1 METKKYTLKGLLK
14 TQTRRKRELIIILAV
29 LLSIIVLTLLQ
40 ASITASERQLPTT
53 KNILIYGLINLNI
66 TLLLLLI
73 FLVVRNIVKLLFER
87 KRGILGARL
96 RTRLIVAFVGL
107 SIVPTVLLFWVSA
120 EFITATIESWFS
132 SQVEY
137 SLAKSLE
144 VAQVYYKNS
153 SDNAIYYAKQI
164 SNAITQNKLL
174 NEANLEEL
182 KKFIKQK
189 QEEYNLGVV
198 EVFSSTLE
206 ELVKAMNPNVPV
218 NEFIGSESE
227 LVQKGLEGKEI
238 TKIQPAGKGPEGK
251 GDIIRGVVPI
261 YSTFRKGDVVGTLV
275 VNYYVP
281 QSLVSKM
288 ATISSAFK
296 EYKQQELLK
305 NPIKTANLMIL
316 AIVTLLIIFSAT
328 WFGFYLSKSLTD
340 PIQMLAEGT
349 DRIAQGDLDFTIETA
364 ADDEMGSLV
373 NSFNKMTA
381 DLRTSK
387 IEIEQASNDLHQT
400 NLELERRRRYMETIL
415 KNVTAGVISI
425 DETGRVTTI
434 NKSAETL
441 LKVGSEHSLFK
452 VYDEVFTTAEMDVV
466 KELIREMI
474 SSGRGV
480 FERQI
485 RLSDPENVTE
495 LMVSGTML
503 KDDEEN
509 YLGMVLVFENI
520 THLQKA
526 QRAAAWREVARRIAH
541 EIKNPLTPIQLSAQ
555 RLRKKY
561 KDQFTHDGT
570 VFDECTNIILSQTDE
585 IKNLVNEFSNFARM
599 PATNPRPN
607 DLTQVINES
616 VALLKG
622 AHKNITFT
630 VREEQKPPIFDLDK
644 DQMKRAIVNILDNA
658 VDAIDKKGSIT
669 ITTSYDKTFQIAKIE
684 IADTGCGIPQEQ
696 KKKLFEPYFST
707 KKSGTGLG
715 LPIVNTIISD
725 HNGYIRVR
733 DNKPRGTK
741 FIIELP
747 VKV

>member
-1 METKKYTLKGLLK
+1 MATKKYTIKSLLK
-14 TQTRRKRELIIILAV
+14 TQTKRKRELIIILAV

-87 KRGILGARL
+87 RRGILGARL

-153 SDNAIYYAKQI
+153 SDNSIYYAKQI
-164 SNAITQNKLL
+164 SNAITENKLL
-174 NEANLEEL
+174 NEANLKEL
-182 KKFIKQK
+182 KEFIKQK

-218 NEFIGSESE
+218 QEFIGSESE
-227 LVQKGLEGKEI
+227 LVQKGLEGREI
-238 TKIQPAGKGPEGK
+238 TKIQPAGKGPAGK

-261 YSTFRKGDVVGTLV
+261 YSTFKKGDVVGTLV

-373 NSFNKMTA
+373 SSFNKMTA
-381 DLRTSK
+381 DLKTSK
-387 IEIEQASNDLHQT
+387 IKIEQASNDLYET

-425 DETGRVTTI
+425 DEEGKVTTI

-441 LKVGSEHSLFK
+441 LKVNSDQSLFK
-452 VYDEVFTTAEMDVV
+452 AYDEVFATSEMDVIR
-466 KELIREMI
+466 ELIKEMI

-485 RLSDPENVTE
+485 RVSDPENITE
-495 LMVSGTML
+495 LLASGTML

-561 KDQFTHDGT
+561 KDAFTDDGT
-570 VFDECTNIILSQTDE
+570 VFDECTKIILNQTDE

-599 PATNPRPN
+599 PATNPHPN
-607 DLTQVINES
+607 DLMQVINES

-622 AHKNITFT
+622 AHKNITFS
-630 VREEQKPPIFDLDK
+630 VQEEQKLPIFDLDK
-644 DQMKRAIVNILDNA
+644 DQMKRAIINILDNA
-658 VDAIDKKGSIT
+658 VDAIEKKGSIT
-669 ITTSYDKTFQIAKIE
+669 VTASYDKSFQIAKIE
-684 IADTGCGIPQEQ
+684 IADSGCGIPQEQ

-733 DNKPRGTK
+733 DNQPKGTK

>member
-1 METKKYTLKGLLK
+1 
-14 TQTRRKRELIIILAV
+14 
-29 LLSIIVLTLLQ
+29 
-40 ASITASERQLPTT
+40 
-53 KNILIYGLINLNI
+53 
-66 TLLLLLI
+66 
-73 FLVVRNIVKLLFER
+73 VKLLFER
-87 KRGILGARL
+87 RRGILGARL

-137 SLAKSLE
+137 SLAQSLE

-153 SDNAIYYAKQI
+153 SDNSIYYAKQI
-164 SNAITQNKLL
+164 SNAITENKLL

-182 KKFIKQK
+182 KKFIKKK

-218 NEFIGSESE
+218 KEFIGSESE

-238 TKIQPAGKGPEGK
+238 TKIQPAGEG
-251 GDIIRGVVPI
+251 DLIRGVVPI
-261 YSTFRKGDVVGTLV
+261 HSTFKKGDVVGTLV

-288 ATISSAFK
+288 ATITSAFK

-349 DRIAQGDLDFTIETA
+349 DRIAQGDLDFTIETS

-373 NSFNKMTA
+373 NSFNKMTSDLKA
-381 DLRTSK
+381 SKLKIEEASGDLR
-387 IEIEQASNDLHQT
+387 ET
-400 NLELERRRRYMETIL
+400 NLELDRRRRYMETIL
-415 KNVTAGVISI
+415 KNVTAGVISV
-425 DETGRVTTI
+425 DEKGRVTTI

-441 LKVGSEHSLFK
+441 LKVSSEHSLYK
-452 VYDEVFTTAEMDVV
+452 TYDEVFTTAEMDAVG
-466 KELIREMI
+466 ELIKEMI
-474 SSGRGV
+474 SAGRGV

-485 RLSDPENVTE
+485 RLSGSDNVTE
-495 LMVSGTML
+495 LLVSGTML
-503 KDDEEN
+503 KDDAEN

-541 EIKNPLTPIQLSAQ
+541 EIKNPLTP
-555 RLRKKY
+555 
-561 KDQFTHDGT
+561 
-570 VFDECTNIILSQTDE
+570 
-585 IKNLVNEFSNFARM
+585 RM
-599 PATNPRPN
+599 
-607 DLTQVINES
+607 
-616 VALLKG
+616 
-622 AHKNITFT
+622 HKN
-630 VREEQKPPIFDLDK
+630 
-644 DQMKRAIVNILDNA
+644 
-658 VDAIDKKGSIT
+658 
-669 ITTSYDKTFQIAKIE
+669 Y
-684 IADTGCGIPQEQ
+684 
-696 KKKLFEPYFST
+696 
-707 KKSGTGLG
+707 
-715 LPIVNTIISD
+715 
-725 HNGYIRVR
+725 H
-733 DNKPRGTK
+733 
-741 FIIELP
+741 
-747 VKV
+747 

>member
-1 METKKYTLKGLLK
+1 MKNQKASLKGLLQDK
-14 TQTRRKRELIIILAV
+14 TKRKRELIIILAV

-73 FLVVRNIVKLLFER
+73 FLVVRNVVKLLFER
-87 KRGILGARL
+87 KRGILGAKL
-96 RTRLIVAFVGL
+96 RTRLVVAFVGL
-107 SIVPTVLLFWVSA
+107 SIVPTVLLFWVAA

-153 SDNAIYYAKQI
+153 SDNALYYAKQI
-164 SNAITQNKLL
+164 SRAITRDKLL

-182 KKFIKQK
+182 KEFIKQK

-206 ELVKAMNPNVPV
+206 ELVKAMNPRVPV
-218 NEFIGSESE
+218 KEFIGSESE
-227 LVQKGLEGKEI
+227 LVQKGLDGKEI
-238 TKIQPAGKGPEGK
+238 TKIQPAGKG
-251 GDIIRGVVPI
+251 DLIRGVVPI
-261 YSTFRKGDVVGTLV
+261 HSTWKKDDVVGTLV

-288 ATISSAFK
+288 TTISSAFK

-340 PIQMLAEGT
+340 PIQKLAEGT
-349 DRIAQGDLDFTIETA
+349 NRIAQGDLDFTIDTA
-364 ADDEMGSLV
+364 DDDDEMGSLV
-373 NSFNKMTA
+373 SSFNKMTA
-381 DLRTSK
+381 DLKTSNIK
-387 IEIEQASNDLHQT
+387 IAQATNDLQET
-400 NLELERRRRYMETIL
+400 NLELEHRRRYMETIL
-415 KNVTAGVISI
+415 KNVAAGVISI
-425 DETGRVTTI
+425 DEKGRITTI
-434 NKSAETL
+434 NKSAENL
-441 LKVGSEHSLFK
+441 LKTSAEAALYK
-452 VYDEVFTTAEMDVV
+452 PYDEVFSTEQMKDVGALI
-466 KELIREMI
+466 KEII
-474 SSGRGV
+474 ASGRGT

-485 RLSDPENVTE
+485 KLSFPDTIFEM
-495 LMVSGTML
+495 LVSGTIL
-503 KDDEEN
+503 RDDVEN
-509 YLGMVLVFENI
+509 YIGLVLVFEDI

-561 KDQFTHDGT
+561 MDRFTGDGM
-570 VFDECTNIILSQTDE
+570 VFDECTKIIINQTDE
-585 IKNLVNEFSNFARM
+585 IKNLVNEFSSFARM
-599 PATNPRPN
+599 PATNPLPN
-607 DLTQVINES
+607 NLSEVINES
-616 VALLKG
+616 VALFKESQ
-622 AHKNITFT
+622 KNISFK
-630 VREEQKPPIFDLDK
+630 VVEKNKLPRFDLDK

-658 VDAIDKKGSIT
+658 VDAIEDKGSIT
-669 ITTSYDKTFQIAKIE
+669 IKTYYDKKFQIAMIE
-684 IADTGCGIPQEQ
+684 IADTGCGIPQEK

-715 LPIVNTIISD
+715 LPIVSTIIAD

-733 DNKPRGTK
+733 DNHPKGTK

-747 VKV
+747 VTV

>member
-1 METKKYTLKGLLK
+1 METQKYTLKGLLETK
-14 TQTRRKRELIIILAV
+14 TRRKRELLIILAV

-40 ASITASERQLPTT
+40 ASITATERQLPTT

-87 KRGILGARL
+87 RRGILGARL
-96 RTRLIVAFVGL
+96 RTRLVVAFVGL

-153 SDNAIYYAKQI
+153 SDNSIYYAKQI
-164 SNAITQNKLL
+164 SNAITENKLL
-174 NEANLEEL
+174 NESNLEEL
-182 KKFIKQK
+182 KEFIKKK

-218 NEFIGSESE
+218 KEFIGSESE

-238 TKIQPAGKGPEGK
+238 TKIQPAGKG
-251 GDIIRGVVPI
+251 DLIRGVVPI
-261 YSTFRKGDVVGTLV
+261 NSTFKKGEVVGTLV

-288 ATISSAFK
+288 ATITSAFK

-340 PIQMLAEGT
+340 PIQKLAEGT

-373 NSFNKMTA
+373 NSFNKMTS
-381 DLRTSK
+381 DLKSSK
-387 IEIEQASNDLHQT
+387 LKIEQASGDLRET
-400 NLELERRRRYMETIL
+400 NLELDRRRRYMETIL
-415 KNVTAGVISI
+415 KNVTAGVISV
-425 DETGRVTTI
+425 DEKGRVTTI

-441 LKVGSEHSLFK
+441 LNVSSEHSLFK
-452 VYDEVFTTAEMDVV
+452 PYDEVFTTAEMDAVG
-466 KELIREMI
+466 ELIKEMI
-474 SSGRGV
+474 SAGRGV

-495 LMVSGTML
+495 LLVSGTML
-503 KDDEEN
+503 KDDEEH

-561 KDQFTHDGT
+561 KDKFTNDGT
-570 VFDECTNIILSQTDE
+570 VFDECTKIIINQTDE

-607 DLTQVINES
+607 DLMQVINES
-616 VALLKG
+616 VALFKE
-622 AHKNITFT
+622 AHKHITFT
-630 VREEQKPPIFDLDK
+630 VLEEQKPPLFDLDK

-658 VDAIDKKGSIT
+658 VGAIEEKGT
-669 ITTSYDKTFQIAKIE
+669 ITVTASYDKTFQIAKIE
-684 IADTGCGIPQEQ
+684 IADTGSGIPQEQ

-733 DNKPRGTK
+733 DNQPKGTK

>member
-1 METKKYTLKGLLK
+1 METRKYNLKGLLQTK
-14 TQTRRKRELIIILAV
+14 TRRKRELIIILAV

-73 FLVVRNIVKLLFER
+73 FLVVRNVVKLLFER
-87 KRGILGARL
+87 KKGILGARL
-96 RTRLIVAFVGL
+96 RTRLVVAFVGL

-137 SLAKSLE
+137 SLAQSLE

-153 SDNAIYYAKQI
+153 SDNASYYAKQI
-164 SNAITQNKLL
+164 SNAITHDKLL
-174 NEANLEEL
+174 NESNLEKL
-182 KKFIKQK
+182 KAFIKQK

-206 ELVKAMNPNVPV
+206 ELVKAMNPNIPV
-218 NEFIGSESE
+218 KEFIGSESD
-227 LVQKGLEGKEI
+227 LVQKGLDGKEI
-238 TKIQPAGKGPEGK
+238 TKIQPAVK
-251 GDIIRGVVPI
+251 GDLIRGVVPI
-261 YSTFRKGDVVGTLV
+261 YSTFKKGDVVGTLV

-288 ATISSAFK
+288 ATITSAFN

-349 DRIAQGDLDFTIETA
+349 DRIAQGDLDFTIETT

-373 NSFNKMTA
+373 SSFNKMTS
-381 DLRTSK
+381 DLKSSK
-387 IEIEQASNDLHQT
+387 GKIEQAANDLQES
-400 NLELERRRRYMETIL
+400 NLELERRRRYMEIIL
-415 KNVTAGVISI
+415 KNVAAGVISI
-425 DETGRVTTI
+425 DEQGRVTTI
-434 NKSAETL
+434 NKSAENLLRVSPEQSL
-441 LKVGSEHSLFK
+441 LKT
-452 VYDEVFTTAEMDVV
+452 YDEVFTTAEMDVIG
-466 KELIREMI
+466 ELIKEMI
-474 SSGRGV
+474 SSGRGT

-485 RLSDPENVTE
+485 RLSGPDNVTE
-495 LMVSGTML
+495 LLVSGTML
-503 KDDEEN
+503 KDDVEN
-509 YLGMVLVFENI
+509 YLGMVLVFEDI

-561 KDQFTHDGT
+561 KDQFIDDGT
-570 VFDECTNIILSQTDE
+570 VFDECTKIIINQTDE

-607 DLTQVINES
+607 DLMQVINES
-616 VALLKG
+616 VALFKE
-622 AHKNITFT
+622 AHKRILFT
-630 VREEQKPPIFDLDK
+630 VKEEQKTPLFDLDK

-658 VDAIDKKGSIT
+658 VDAIEGKGT
-669 ITTSYDKTFQIAKIE
+669 ITVTGSYDKTFQIAKIE
-684 IADTGCGIPQEQ
+684 IADTGCGIPHEQ

-733 DNKPRGTK
+733 DNQPKGTK

>member
-1 METKKYTLKGLLK
+1 MATTKYTLKSLLK

-153 SDNAIYYAKQI
+153 SDNSIYYAKQI

-174 NEANLEEL
+174 NEANLKEL
-182 KKFIKQK
+182 KEFIKQK

-198 EVFSSTLE
+198 EVFSYTLE

-218 NEFIGSESE
+218 KEFIGSESE
-227 LVQKGLEGKEI
+227 LVQKGLEGREI
-238 TKIQPAGKGPEGK
+238 TKIQPAGK

-261 YSTFRKGDVVGTLV
+261 FSTFRKGDVVGALV

-387 IEIEQASNDLHQT
+387 IKIEEASNNLHET

-425 DETGRVTTI
+425 DETGKVTTI

-441 LKVGSEHSLFK
+441 LKVNAEQSLFK
-452 VYDEVFTTAEMDVV
+452 TYEEVLKTAEMDVV
-466 KELIREMI
+466 RELIKEMI

-495 LMVSGTML
+495 LLVSGTML
-503 KDDEEN
+503 KDDDEN

-561 KDQFTHDGT
+561 KDEFINDGT
-570 VFDECTNIILSQTDE
+570 VFDECTKIILNQTDE

-599 PATNPRPN
+599 PATNPLPN
-607 DLTQVINES
+607 DLMQVINES

-644 DQMKRAIVNILDNA
+644 DQMKRAIINILDNA
-658 VDAIDKKGSIT
+658 VDAIEKKGSIT
-669 ITTSYDKTFQIAKIE
+669 VTVSYDKTFQIAKVE

-733 DNKPRGTK
+733 DNQPRGTK

>member
-1 METKKYTLKGLLK
+1 MTTKKYTLKNLL
-14 TQTRRKRELIIILAV
+14 QTRTKRKRELIIILAV

-153 SDNAIYYAKQI
+153 SDNAIYYAQQI

-174 NEANLEEL
+174 NEANLKEL

-218 NEFIGSESE
+218 KEFIGSESE
-227 LVQKGLEGKEI
+227 LVQKGLEGREI
-238 TKIQPAGKGPEGK
+238 TKIQPTDKE

-288 ATISSAFK
+288 ATISSAFN

-349 DRIAQGDLDFTIETA
+349 DRIAQGDLDFTIKTA

-373 NSFNKMTA
+373 NSFNKMTS
-381 DLRTSK
+381 DLKASK
-387 IEIEQASNDLHQT
+387 IKIEQASNDLHET
-400 NLELERRRRYMETIL
+400 NLESERRRRYMETIL
-415 KNVTAGVISI
+415 KNVTAGVFSI
-425 DETGRVTTI
+425 DEKGRVTTI

-441 LKVGSEHSLFK
+441 LKVNSEQSLFK
-452 VYDEVFTTAEMDVV
+452 PYDEVLTTTEMDVV
-466 KELIREMI
+466 RELIKEMI

-485 RLSDPENVTE
+485 RLSDPDNITE
-495 LMVSGTML
+495 LLVSGTML

-561 KDQFTHDGT
+561 KDQFTNDGT
-570 VFDECTNIILSQTDE
+570 VFDECTKIILNQTDE

-607 DLTQVINES
+607 DLMQVINES

-630 VREEQKPPIFDLDK
+630 IRQEQKPPIFDLDK
-644 DQMKRAIVNILDNA
+644 DQMKRAIVNIIDNA
-658 VDAIDKKGSIT
+658 VDAIEKKGSIT
-669 ITTSYDKTFQIAKIE
+669 VTASYDKTFQIAKIE

-733 DNKPRGTK
+733 DNQPKGTK

>member
-14 TQTRRKRELIIILAV
+14 TQTRRKRELLIILAV

-73 FLVVRNIVKLLFER
+73 FLVVRNVVKLLFER
-87 KRGILGARL
+87 RRGILGARL

-137 SLAKSLE
+137 SLAQSLE

-153 SDNAIYYAKQI
+153 SDNSIYYAKQI
-164 SNAITQNKLL
+164 SNAITENKLL
-174 NEANLEEL
+174 NEANLEQL
-182 KKFIKQK
+182 KEFIKKK

-218 NEFIGSESE
+218 KEFIGSESE

-238 TKIQPAGKGPEGK
+238 TKIQPAGEG
-251 GDIIRGVVPI
+251 DLIRGVVPI
-261 YSTFRKGDVVGTLV
+261 HSTFKKGDVVGTLV

-288 ATISSAFK
+288 ATITSAFK

-349 DRIAQGDLDFTIETA
+349 DRIAQGDLDFTIETS

-373 NSFNKMTA
+373 NSFNKMTSDLKA
-381 DLRTSK
+381 SKLKIEEASGDLR
-387 IEIEQASNDLHQT
+387 ET
-400 NLELERRRRYMETIL
+400 NLELDRRRRYMETIL
-415 KNVTAGVISI
+415 KNVTAGVISV
-425 DETGRVTTI
+425 DEKGRVTTI

-441 LKVGSEHSLFK
+441 LKVSSEHSLYK
-452 VYDEVFTTAEMDVV
+452 TYDEVFTTAEMDAVG
-466 KELIREMI
+466 ELIKEMI
-474 SSGRGV
+474 SAGRGV

-485 RLSDPENVTE
+485 RLSGSDNVTE
-495 LMVSGTML
+495 LLVSGTML
-503 KDDEEN
+503 KDDAEN

-561 KDQFTHDGT
+561 KDQFTNDGT
-570 VFDECTNIILSQTDE
+570 VFDECTKIIINQTDE

-599 PATNPRPN
+599 PATNPHPN
-607 DLTQVINES
+607 DLMQVISES
-616 VALLKG
+616 VALFKE
-622 AHKNITFT
+622 AHKHISFK
-630 VREEQKPPIFDLDK
+630 VLEEQKPPIFDLDK

-658 VDAIDKKGSIT
+658 VGAIEKKGT
-669 ITTSYDKTFQIAKIE
+669 ITVTASYDKTFQIAKIE
-684 IADTGCGIPQEQ
+684 IADTGCGIPHEQ

-733 DNKPRGTK
+733 DNTPKGTK

>member
-1 METKKYTLKGLLK
+1 MKIHKTSLKGLLQDK
-14 TQTRRKRELIIILAV
+14 TKRKRELIIILAV

-73 FLVVRNIVKLLFER
+73 FLVVRNVVKLLFER
-87 KRGILGARL
+87 KRGILGAKL
-96 RTRLIVAFVGL
+96 RTRLVVAFVGL
-107 SIVPTVLLFWVSA
+107 SIVPTVLLFWVAA

-153 SDNAIYYAKQI
+153 SDNALYYATQI
-164 SNAITQNKLL
+164 SRAITRDKLL
-174 NEANLEEL
+174 NEANLEAL
-182 KKFIKQK
+182 KEFIKQK

-198 EVFSSTLE
+198 EVFSSTRE
-206 ELVKAMNPNVPV
+206 ELVKAMNPHVPV
-218 NEFIGSESE
+218 KDFIGSESE
-227 LVQKGLEGKEI
+227 LVQKGLEGNEI
-238 TKIQPAGKGPEGK
+238 TKIQPAGKG
-251 GDIIRGVVPI
+251 DLIRGVVPI
-261 YSTFRKGDVVGTLV
+261 YSTWKKNDVVGTLV

-288 ATISSAFK
+288 TTISSAFK

-328 WFGFYLSKSLTD
+328 WFGFYLSKSMTD
-340 PIQMLAEGT
+340 PIQKLAEGT
-349 DRIAQGDLDFTIETA
+349 TRIAQGDLDFTIDATIG
-364 ADDEMGSLV
+364 DDEMGSLV

-381 DLRTSK
+381 DLKGSTIK
-387 IEIEQASNDLHQT
+387 IAQATKDLQET
-400 NLELERRRRYMETIL
+400 NLELEHRRRYMETIL
-415 KNVTAGVISI
+415 KNVAAGVISI
-425 DETGRVTTI
+425 DEKGRITTI
-434 NKSAETL
+434 NKSAENL
-441 LKVGSEHSLFK
+441 LKITAEEALYK
-452 VYDEVFTTAEMDVV
+452 PYEEVFATEQMKDVGA
-466 KELIREMI
+466 LIREI
-474 SSGRGV
+474 IASGRGT

-485 RLSDPENVTE
+485 KLSYPDAVFE
-495 LMVSGTML
+495 MFVSGTIL
-503 KDDEEN
+503 RDDVEH
-509 YLGMVLVFENI
+509 YIGLVLVFEDI

-561 KDQFTHDGT
+561 MERFAGDGM
-570 VFDECTNIILSQTDE
+570 VFDECTKIIINQTDE

-599 PATNPRPN
+599 PATSPRPN
-607 DLTQVINES
+607 NLSEVIDES
-616 VALLKG
+616 VALFRESQKKILFRVVE
-622 AHKNITFT
+622 KNK
-630 VREEQKPPIFDLDK
+630 VPRFDLDK

-658 VDAIDKKGSIT
+658 VDAIEDRGSIT
-669 ITTSYDKTFQIAKIE
+669 VTTSYDERFQIARIE
-684 IADTGCGIPQEQ
+684 IADTGCGFPQEK

-715 LPIVNTIISD
+715 LPIVSTIIAD
-725 HNGYIRVR
+725 HNGYIRVK
-733 DNKPRGTK
+733 DNHPRGTRV
-741 FIIELP
+741 IIELP